1 MLREQL
7 GDADLTVL
15 AAASE
20 SVDDVAPSAL
30 AMRLQTELAD
40 AQQQLARLD
49 VQRQRL
55 ATDTT
60 IEAQQQALANQEA
73 TVITDLQTYFTN
85 RLASAWVNRVFN
97 LAIGDRLPQLLSSAS
112 ALLARLTQGNYT
124 QISQTKTL
132 IKVTRQDGVMFTVTQ
147 LSKGTAEQVYVAMRL
162 AFVKLVAPT
171 LALPIMIDDA
181 FVDFDTPRQ
190 ETMLQVLAEMATD
203 EQQILYFTARRT
215 TGHHILDLNELKGD
229 K

>member
-1 MLREQL
+1 
-7 GDADLTVL
+7 
-15 AAASE
+15 
-20 SVDDVAPSAL
+20 
-30 AMRLQTELAD
+30 
-40 AQQQLARLD
+40 
-49 VQRQRL
+49 
-55 ATDTT
+55 
-60 IEAQQQALANQEA
+60 
-73 TVITDLQTYFTN
+73 
-85 RLASAWVNRVFN
+85 
-97 LAIGDRLPQLLSSAS
+97 
-112 ALLARLTQGNYT
+112 
-124 QISQTKTL
+124 
-132 IKVTRQDGVMFTVTQ
+132 MFTVTQ